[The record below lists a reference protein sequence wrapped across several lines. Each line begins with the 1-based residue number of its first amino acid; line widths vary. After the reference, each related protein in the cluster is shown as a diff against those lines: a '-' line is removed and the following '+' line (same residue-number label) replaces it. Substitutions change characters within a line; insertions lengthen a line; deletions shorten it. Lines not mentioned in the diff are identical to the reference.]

1 MKTNMYRIGAI
12 MMLLASGLIYSCQDE
27 ASDQKEEYAHFVSIT
42 HVNELSTQTLKSFAT
57 LLGRPELADMMMY
70 DVTTYKFVYKTT
82 YNGTTI
88 NASGLL
94 YLPNGMQDAAPLVS
108 VQHGTTFVKTDAP
121 SVSGEITGVE
131 LFAAAGYIALMPD
144 FIGYGES
151 ADIFHPYYDK
161 EHSALAVIDM
171 IKAAKEYLQQ
181 EKIAFSD
188 KLFLAGYSEGGYV
201 TLAAANVIETGD
213 DTGLSITAVAAGA
226 GGYDLTGMLSDV
238 TTSNY
243 YSYPSYLAFIL
254 LAYNQTYQ
262 WNKPLDYFFDE
273 PYADTLNKYMNGY
286 YDGSFINSKLT
297 TSVDE
302 LFNAQFFESLK
313 SSSGEQELKQAFAN
327 NSVSGWKTQIPTKL
341 FHGTKDEVI
350 PYQNSETTLQN
361 FISLGSSDV
370 TLTLIP
376 DGTHD
381 DTFLPMLDVVVPWF
395 EGMR

>member
-1 MKTNMYRIGAI
+1 
-12 MMLLASGLIYSCQDE
+12 MMLLAFGLICSCQDE
-27 ASDQKEEYAHFVSIT
+27 APDQQEEHFYYVSVT
-42 HVNELSTQTLKSFAT
+42 PVNELSVQTLKSFAV
-57 LLGRPELADMMMY
+57 LLGRPELGSMMKY
-70 DVTTYKFVYKTT
+70 GITTYKVVYKTT
-82 YNGTTI
+82 YNGTAI

-94 YLPNGMQDAAPLVS
+94 YLPNGMQGAAPLVS
-108 VQHGTTFVKTDAP
+108 VQHGTTFLKTDAP

-131 LFAAAGYIALMPD
+131 LFAAAGYVALMPD

-171 IKAAKEYLQQ
+171 IKAAKEYLEQ

-188 KLFLAGYSEGGYV
+188 KLFLTGYSEGGYV

-213 DTGLSITAVAAGA
+213 DTGLNVTAVAAGA
-226 GGYDLTGMLSDV
+226 GGYDLTGMLSGL

-243 YSYPSYLAFIL
+243 YSYPSYLAFVIMS
-254 LAYNQTYQ
+254 YNHTYQ

-273 PYADTLNKYMNGY
+273 PYAESLNKYMNGD

-297 TSVDE
+297 TSVDK

-313 SSSGEQELKQAFAN
+313 SQSGEQELKQAFAN
-327 NSVSGWKTQIPTKL
+327 NSVSGWKTQIPMKL

-350 PYQNSETTLQN
+350 PYQNSEVTLEN
-361 FISLGSSDV
+361 FKSSGSSDV

-376 DGTHD
+376 DGTHG
-381 DTFLPMLDVVVPWF
+381 DTFLPMLEEAVPWF